1 MNKQTIIQDAVAKI
15 ILTEGAVSVSTTKVA
30 KLAHIAQSNVY
41 LYFKDKQALLDSV
54 YNRERDRIINT
65 TDIAELRNHDIDIEN
80 RIRYY
85 IEQVYDYSLTNPD
98 SMNLIEQIKFL
109 MGEDDGLVI
118 SDSPNDIV
126 HELLQE
132 AMDNQVIKKLPIN
145 FHMGIVFSTIH
156 RHTNNIIENKYS
168 KSEYKFET
176 IYQFIWDAM
185 RIN

>member
-1 MNKQTIIQDAVAKI
+1 MNKQTIIQDAVAEI
-15 ILTEGAVSVSTTKVA
+15 ILAEGAVSVSTTKVA

-54 YNRERDRIINT
+54 YQRERNRIINT
-65 TDIAELRNHDIDIEN
+65 TDIAELRNHDIDIET

-85 IEQVYDYSLTNPD
+85 IEQVYDYSLANPD
-98 SMNLIEQIKFL
+98 SMNLIQQIKFL

-118 SDSPNDIV
+118 NDSPNNIV

-132 AMDNQVIKKLPIN
+132 AIDNQVIKKLPIN
-145 FHMGIVFSTIH
+145 LHMGMVFSTIH
-156 RHTNNIIENKYS
+156 QHTNNIGDQQYPE
-168 KSEYKFET
+168 SEYKFED

-185 RIN
+185 RIH